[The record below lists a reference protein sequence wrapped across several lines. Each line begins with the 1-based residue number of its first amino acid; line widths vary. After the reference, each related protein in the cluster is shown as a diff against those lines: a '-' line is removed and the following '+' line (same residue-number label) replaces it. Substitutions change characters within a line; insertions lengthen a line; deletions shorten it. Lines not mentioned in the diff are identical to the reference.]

1 VLLPSSRCDDIG
13 AGIGEPQR
21 DGSSK
26 PGCSADYDGNAA
38 GQIESR
44 SSHGGILGLTDWP
57 GKPVRLRMDLVTF
70 GEAMV
75 RLTPPNF
82 QRLDQA
88 RSFDA
93 FVGGGE
99 LNVAVAAARLG
110 VSSEWVSR
118 LTDNPLGRMIA
129 NRAREQGV
137 ALRVDWTA
145 DDRAGLYFA
154 ELGAAPRASSV
165 LYDRSGSAISRIK
178 EGSVAWDSIFA
189 GARWFHVSGI
199 TPALTESA
207 ARVTREALI
216 AAKQAGLTVS
226 YDLNY
231 RGKLWSPEKARAV
244 QEPLME
250 HVDVLITTEE
260 DTRVVFGIGRAAN
273 TYEHLDAESYDDVA
287 RKLEKQFGFQ
297 AVAVTL
303 RENPLVLLNSWSA
316 IVVADGELFR
326 APRYEVEVIDRIGA
340 GDSFSAGLI
349 VGRLENR
356 GWEESLRFAT
366 AASALKHSI
375 PGDFC
380 LITRAEVEQLLR
392 GGSLRVSR

>member
-1 VLLPSSRCDDIG
+1 
-13 AGIGEPQR
+13 
-21 DGSSK
+21 
-26 PGCSADYDGNAA
+26 
-38 GQIESR
+38 
-44 SSHGGILGLTDWP
+44 
-57 GKPVRLRMDLVTF
+57 MDLVTF

-82 QRLDQA
+82 QRLEQA
-88 RSFDA
+88 TSFDV

-110 VSSEWVSR
+110 ISARWVSR
-118 LTDNPLGRMIA
+118 LADNALGHMIA

-137 ALRVDWTA
+137 DLHIDWTKT
-145 DDRAGLYFA
+145 DRAGLYFA
-154 ELGAAPRASSV
+154 ELGAAPRASNV
-165 LYDRSGSAISRIK
+165 LYDRAGSAISKVATGAIDWQ
-178 EGSVAWDSIFA
+178 SVFN

-199 TPALTESA
+199 TPALSESA
-207 ARVTREALI
+207 AKVTAESLV
-216 AAKQAGLTVS
+216 AAKKAGLAVS

-231 RGKLWSPEKARAV
+231 RSKLWSAEKARAV

-260 DTRVVFGIGRAAN
+260 DTRVVFGIGEAHDS
-273 TYEHLDAESYDDVA
+273 YEHLSAEPYDEVA
-287 RKLEKQFGFQ
+287 RALQKRFEFQ

-316 IVVADGELFR
+316 VLFADGELHR
-326 APRYEVEVIDRIGA
+326 APRYEVEVVDRIGA
-340 GDSFSAGLI
+340 GDAFSGGLI
-349 VGRLENR
+349 VARIENR
-356 GWEESLRFAT
+356 GWDEVVHFAT

-380 LITRAEVEQLLR
+380 LISRAEVDQLLR
-392 GGSLRVSR
+392 GASLRVSR